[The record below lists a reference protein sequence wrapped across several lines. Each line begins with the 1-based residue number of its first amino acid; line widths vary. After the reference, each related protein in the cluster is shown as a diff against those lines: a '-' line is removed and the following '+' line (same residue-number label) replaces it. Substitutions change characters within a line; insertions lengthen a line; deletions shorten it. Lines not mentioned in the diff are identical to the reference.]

1 MPTFGSAL
9 RIGHLHVTETT
20 VVTPTVNSEN
30 PGSMNSMTNVVH
42 TPQTPTYNSAT
53 TTRRPARRRI
63 GAIAF
68 VGAAILGACATTSGT
83 QAQAQ
88 LGGGS
93 GKTINVGMAKLKFN
107 PKKLEIKKGDS
118 LNFVWKESVAH
129 NVVFDNKGP
138 KSKTLNKGAWLAKM
152 DKAGVYKFKCTLHP
166 GMEGVVAVK

>member
-1 MPTFGSAL
+1 
-9 RIGHLHVTETT
+9 VTETT
-20 VVTPTVNSEN
+20 VGTPTVNSEN

-42 TPQTPTYNSAT
+42 TPQTPTYNSAAT
-53 TTRRPARRRI
+53 PRRTLRHAHRRPAHRRL

-83 QAQAQ
+83 SAQAQ

-93 GKTINVGMAKLKFN
+93 GKTVNVGMAKLKFD

-118 LNFVWKESVAH
+118 LNFVWKENVAH
-129 NVVFDNKGP
+129 NVKFDNGGP

-152 DKAGVYKFKCTLHP
+152 DKVGVFKFKCTLHP